1 MPNYRIPN
9 NSNSDAN
16 GMWGMNAVHRAK
28 QGGEW
33 PDSYVPYTPSNYY
46 IPRASGG
53 ATALTGG
60 ISPNTNCYDHSLYP
74 QLGAAGTTSG
84 SWGYGGNNTDAISFM
99 VTNNF
104 GQTSGYKVTG
114 LGLGGFNPLTGYFG
128 NNGAMAIQ
136 IVAGTNT
143 NGSGLWYWDLPN
155 NWMIEWR
162 GQQATGMNGC
172 QISELPILDTYGNA
186 MNLQFGTWYTA
197 LYLWFANNIFAASNN
212 TSTASAGTHGSS
224 YTQSVP
230 LGSITM
236 HWQTPTFSG
245 SGARATSNGTGLNS
259 GQHQIF
265 RIYF

>member
-9 NSNSDAN
+9 NANDDAN
-16 GMWGMNAVHRAK
+16 GMWDMNSVQRAK
-28 QGGEW
+28 RGGEW
-33 PDSYVPYTPSNYY
+33 PDTFVPYTPSTYY

-53 ATALTGG
+53 STALTGG
-60 ISPNTNCYDHSLYP
+60 ISPNTNAYDHSLYP
-74 QLGAAGTTSG
+74 QLGSSGTTSG
-84 SWGYGGNNTDAISFM
+84 AWGYSGNNCDAISFM
-99 VTNNF
+99 TTNNF
-104 GQTSGYKVTG
+104 GQTGPYSVTG
-114 LGLGGFNPLTGYFG
+114 LGLGSFNPLTGYFG

-136 IVAGTNT
+136 IVSGTNT

-172 QISELPILDTYGNA
+172 QISQLPTLDTYGNA

-197 LYLWFANNIFAASNN
+197 IYLWFSNVIFAASNN
-212 TSTASAGTHGSS
+212 QSTQSAGTHGSS

-236 HWQTPTFSG
+236 NWQTPTFSG
-245 SGARATSNGTGLNS
+245 SGARATSNGTS
-259 GQHQIF
+259 VSQGQHQIF
-265 RIYF
+265 RIHF